1 MDSLPTVGTNEQT
14 EVSPIEE
21 KPKEEKKKPTTRK
34 PRKKKGTVTIEV
46 PLSENATGYAT
57 TRIDVQGLSG
67 ACARAFKRL
76 TRGLE
81 DSNSK
86 LKDGSPVNNNTKAIK
101 WLLEQLDQ

>member
-1 MDSLPTVGTNEQT
+1 MNLPTVGTEEQT
-14 EVSPIEE
+14 EVSPIVET
-21 KPKEEKKKPTTRK
+21 PKAEKKKPTTRK

-67 ACARAFKRL
+67 ACARSFKRL
-76 TRGLE
+76 CRGLQ

-86 LKDGSPVNNNTKAIK
+86 LKDGSPVNSNTKAIK

>member
-1 MDSLPTVGTNEQT
+1 MDLPTVGTEEQT
-14 EVSPIEE
+14 EVSPIVET
-21 KPKEEKKKPTTRK
+21 PKAEKKKPTTRK

-67 ACARAFKRL
+67 ACARSFKRL
-76 TRGLE
+76 CRGLQ

-86 LKDGSPVNNNTKAIK
+86 LKDGSVVNNNTKAIK

>member
-1 MDSLPTVGTNEQT
+1 MDLPTVGTEEQT
-14 EVSPIEE
+14 EVSPIVET
-21 KPKEEKKKPTTRK
+21 PKAEKKKPTQRK
-34 PRKKKGTVTIEV
+34 TRKKKGTVTIEV

-67 ACARAFKRL
+67 ACARSFKRL
-76 TRGLE
+76 CRGLQ

-86 LKDGSPVNNNTKAIK
+86 LKDGSPVNSNTKAIK